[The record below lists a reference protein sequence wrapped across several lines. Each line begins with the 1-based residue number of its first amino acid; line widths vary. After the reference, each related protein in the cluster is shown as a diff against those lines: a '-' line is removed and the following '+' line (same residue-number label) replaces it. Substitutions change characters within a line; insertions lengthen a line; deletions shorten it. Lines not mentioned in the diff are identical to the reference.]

1 MKASA
6 AADAEQRDAL
16 AAHQLDLMQLQ
27 QAEGQANMLLKY
39 HLNMI
44 AGLTE
49 PPRDCWGHYM
59 E

>member
-49 PPRDCWGHYM
+49 PPRDC
-59 E
+59 